1 MLLELEQKLYSI
13 SAIRKALYELSDTF
27 THTIETNDTHFLL
40 NLTLLKKN
48 EVDEKEIETL
58 VTNKINDYILREDIA
73 KDTEKE
79 RNLILAYAFSRTNLV
94 KDDE

>member
-40 NLTLLKKN
+40 NLTLFKKD

-58 VTNKINDYILREDIA
+58 VTNKINDYRFVDVFN
-73 KDTEKE
+73 
-79 RNLILAYAFSRTNLV
+79 RFGNLPHLWLGSLSIIEFNFHPFF
-94 KDDE
+94 K